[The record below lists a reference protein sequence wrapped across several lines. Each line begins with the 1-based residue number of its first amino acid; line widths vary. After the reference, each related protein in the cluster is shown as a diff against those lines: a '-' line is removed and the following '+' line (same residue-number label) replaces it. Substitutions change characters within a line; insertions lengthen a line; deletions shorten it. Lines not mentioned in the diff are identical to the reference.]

1 MPAMTVWR
9 GRGVN
14 GLIGPAY
21 RLPVRVRG
29 LECGMLLQND
39 AFFVREQVAVL
50 RFADA
55 YDLLHPVSGQSLGLA
70 QEKPKL
76 KWLRLLVKKQ
86 MLPTEIVVLESDQ
99 QTLALRLEKGWSFFT
114 SKLAIYD
121 AQGRK
126 LGSLRNKLFSLS
138 GKILVEDADERPIG
152 EFSGGVFSWTR
163 TLKDP
168 AGTVIG
174 TMDKKWAGLGKE
186 MFTSADN
193 YHLELAPEFAG
204 QPTKVAWLL
213 AACLAYDVIFAE
225 N

>member
-1 MPAMTVWR
+1 MPACV
-9 GRGVN
+9 GGFQ
-14 GLIGPAY
+14 
-21 RLPVRVRG
+21 
-29 LECGMLLQND
+29 CGMLLQNN

-55 YDLLHPVSGQSLGLA
+55 YDLLHPVSGLPLGLA

-86 MLPTEIVVLESDQ
+86 ILPTEIVVTEADQ
-99 QTLALRLEKGWSFFT
+99 QTVALRLEKGWSFLT
-114 SKLAIYD
+114 SKLAIFD

-138 GKILVEDADERPIG
+138 GKVLIEDADERSIG

-163 TLKDP
+163 QLKDP
-168 AGTVIG
+168 AGVVIG

-186 MFTSADN
+186 LFTSADN
-193 YHLELAPEFAG
+193 YHLEVAPEFAG
-204 QPTKVAWLL
+204 QSAKVAWLL

>member
-1 MPAMTVWR
+1 MPAKAQ
-9 GRGVN
+9 GF
-14 GLIGPAY
+14 
-21 RLPVRVRG
+21 
-29 LECGMLLQND
+29 ECGMLLQNQ

-55 YDLLHPVSGQSLGLA
+55 YDLLHPTSGQVLGLA

-86 MLPTEIVVLESDQ
+86 MLPTEVVVLESDQ
-99 QTLALRLEKGWSFFT
+99 QSVALRLEKGWSFFT
-114 SKLAIYD
+114 SKLAVFD

-163 TLKDP
+163 QLKDP
-168 AGTVIG
+168 AGVVIG
-174 TMDKKWAGLGKE
+174 TMDKKWAGIGKE
-186 MFTSADN
+186 LFTSADN
-193 YHLELAPEFAG
+193 YHLEVAPEFAG
-204 QPTKVAWLL
+204 QPAKVALLL

>member
-1 MPAMTVWR
+1 M
-9 GRGVN
+9 
-14 GLIGPAY
+14 
-21 RLPVRVRG
+21 
-29 LECGMLLQND
+29 
-39 AFFVREQVAVL
+39 
-50 RFADA
+50 
-55 YDLLHPVSGQSLGLA
+55 A

-86 MLPTEIVVLESDQ
+86 MLPTEIVVTEADQ

-114 SKLAIYD
+114 SRLAVFD

-163 TLKDP
+163 QLKDP
-168 AGTVIG
+168 AGVVIG

-186 MFTSADN
+186 LFTSADN
-193 YHLELAPEFAG
+193 YHLEVAPEFAG
-204 QPTKVAWLL
+204 QPDKVALLL

>member
-1 MPAMTVWR
+1 MTLWR

-14 GLIGPAY
+14 GLIGRFPLA
-21 RLPVRVRG
+21 RLRIG
-29 LECGMLLQND
+29 ALECGMLLQNN

-86 MLPTEIVVLESDQ
+86 MLPTEIVVTEADQ
-99 QTLALRLEKGWSFFT
+99 QTVALRLEKGWSFIT
-114 SKLAIYD
+114 SKLSIFD

-138 GKILVEDADERPIG
+138 GKILLEDADERPLG
-152 EFSGGVFSWTR
+152 EFSGGIFSWTR
-163 TLKDP
+163 QLKDP
-168 AGTVIG
+168 AGVVIG

-186 MFTSADN
+186 LFTSADN
-193 YHLELAPEFAG
+193 YHLEVAPEFAG
-204 QPTKVAWLL
+204 QPAKVALFL
-213 AACLAYDVIFAE
+213 AACLSYDVIFAE

>member
-1 MPAMTVWR
+1 MTLWA

-14 GLIGPAY
+14 GLIGSAS
-21 RLPVRVRG
+21 RLPVFRSV
-29 LECGMLLQND
+29 LDYGMLLRNN

-55 YDLLHPVSGQSLGLA
+55 YDLLHPVSGQPLGLA
-70 QEKPKL
+70 QERPKL

-86 MLPTEIVVLESDQ
+86 LLPTEIVVLESDQ
-99 QTLALRLEKGWSFFT
+99 QTVALRLEKGWSFLT
-114 SKLAIYD
+114 SKIAIFD

-138 GKILVEDADERPIG
+138 GRILVEDADDRPIG

-163 TLKDP
+163 QLKDP
-168 AGTVIG
+168 AGRVIG

-186 MFTSADN
+186 LFTSADN
-193 YHLELAPEFAG
+193 YHLEVAPEFVG
-204 QPTKVAWLL
+204 QSNQVAWLL
-213 AACLAYDVIFAE
+213 GACLAYDLIFAE

>member
-1 MPAMTVWR
+1 
-9 GRGVN
+9 
-14 GLIGPAY
+14 
-21 RLPVRVRG
+21 
-29 LECGMLLQND
+29 MLLDQS

-50 RFADA
+50 RFADT
-55 YDLLHPVSGQSLGLA
+55 YDLLNPVTAEPLGVA
-70 QEKPKL
+70 QEKPGW

-86 MLPTEIVVLESDQ
+86 LLPTEIHFYEADR
-99 QTLALRLEKGWSFFT
+99 QTLALRLVKGWSFFT
-114 SKLAIYD
+114 SRLAVFD

-138 GKILVEDADERPIG
+138 GRIVVEDADERQVG

-163 TLKDP
+163 QLKDQS
-168 AGTVIG
+168 GQVIG

-186 MFTSADN
+186 LFTSADN
-193 YHLELAPEFAG
+193 YHLQVAPEFAG

-213 AACLAYDVIFAE
+213 ASCLAFDVIFAE

>member
-1 MPAMTVWR
+1 
-9 GRGVN
+9 
-14 GLIGPAY
+14 
-21 RLPVRVRG
+21 
-29 LECGMLLQND
+29 MLLQNN

-55 YDLLHPVSGQSLGLA
+55 YDLLHPVSGLPLGLA

-86 MLPTEIVVLESDQ
+86 MLPTEIVVTEVDQ
-99 QTLALRLEKGWSFFT
+99 QTVALRLEKGWSFLT
-114 SKLAIYD
+114 SQLTIFD

-138 GKILVEDADERPIG
+138 GKILLEDAEERPLG
-152 EFSGGVFSWTR
+152 AFSGGFFSWTR
-163 TLKDP
+163 QFKDP
-168 AGTVIG
+168 SGVVIG
-174 TMDKKWAGLGKE
+174 SMDKKWAGLGKE
-186 MFTSADN
+186 LFTSADN

-204 QPTKVAWLL
+204 QSAKVALLL
-213 AACLAYDVIFAE
+213 ASCLAYDVIFAE

>member
-1 MPAMTVWR
+1 MTLWQ
-9 GRGVN
+9 GGGVN
-14 GLIGPAY
+14 GLMVAAS
-21 RLPVRVRG
+21 RLPVRTG
-29 LECGMLLQND
+29 ALECGMLLQNN

-70 QEKPKL
+70 LEKPKL

-86 MLPTEIVVLESDQ
+86 MLPTEIVVTEADQ

-114 SKLAIYD
+114 SQLAVFD

-138 GKILVEDADERPIG
+138 GKILVEDAAERPIG
-152 EFSGGVFSWTR
+152 EFSGGIFSWTR
-163 TLKDP
+163 QLKDP
-168 AGTVIG
+168 AGVVVG
-174 TMDKKWAGLGKE
+174 TMDKKWAGLGRE
-186 MFTSADN
+186 LFTSADN
-193 YHLELAPEFAG
+193 YHLEVAPEFAG
-204 QPTKVAWLL
+204 QPDKVALLL